1 MLPGNAVVRAPAR
14 VFTGITSNAVRPV
27 TPVAVVAVAE
37 GPLDLTHQH
46 PIMAS
51 KRNRPRQADP
61 VPKGRKVK
69 QRRASQDATSAKP
82 AKEQPQL
89 AAIMT
94 KSLDLAEA
102 GLSLGINLVERLGAT
117 LQDQV
122 SSRLAHARDALA
134 GAPAPSPAAADAG
147 PGPRP
152 SPNSSDREGPYA
164 APFSG
169 VTNRLPLF
177 PGSPVRV
184 SFSINNDSADLPR
197 KVELQLGGLA
207 GELTGARLD
216 AGHFAIEPAVQ
227 TIAPMD
233 FEKFAITGL
242 VPAGTRSDAYGG
254 WIVVGGEHQL
264 RIPVRLVVT
273 AS

>member
-1 MLPGNAVVRAPAR
+1 
-14 VFTGITSNAVRPV
+14 
-27 TPVAVVAVAE
+27 
-37 GPLDLTHQH
+37 
-46 PIMAS
+46 
-51 KRNRPRQADP
+51 
-61 VPKGRKVK
+61 
-69 QRRASQDATSAKP
+69 
-82 AKEQPQL
+82 
-89 AAIMT
+89 MT

-102 GLSLGINLVERLGAT
+102 GLSLGLNLVERLGAT

-122 SSRLAHARDALA
+122 SSRLAQARDALA
-134 GAPAPSPAAADAG
+134 GAPVHPPTGAADTGAG
-147 PGPRP
+147 PPP
-152 SPNSSDREGPYA
+152 WPNSSDRQGPYA

-197 KVELQLGGLA
+197 RVELRLEGFA
-207 GELTGARLD
+207 GELTGAPLE
-216 AGHFAIEPAVQ
+216 AGHLAIEPAVQ

-233 FEKFAITGL
+233 FEKFVVTGL
-242 VPAGTRSDAYGG
+242 VPAGTRSDAYRG
-254 WIVVGGEHQL
+254 WIVVGGEQQL